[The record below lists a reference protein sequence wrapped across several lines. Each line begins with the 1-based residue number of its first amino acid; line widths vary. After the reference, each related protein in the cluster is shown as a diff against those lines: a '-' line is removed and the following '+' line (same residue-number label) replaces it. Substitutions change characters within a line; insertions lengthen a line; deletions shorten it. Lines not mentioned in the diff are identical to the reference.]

1 MSTPNAANS
10 HNALPTDQE
19 LVMKVIP
26 MPADCNAKIGRA
38 HV

>member
-19 LVMKVIP
+19 LVMKE
-26 MPADCNAKIGRA
+26 IGRA